1 MIATDDDA
9 TVTEMMIATEMIVTV
24 EMTAM
29 GVITADTIN
38 TAGMVA
44 TAVTA
49 TPTKLRSNR
58 ATAMV

>member
-1 MIATDDDA
+1 MIAIDDDA
-9 TVTEMMIATEMIVTV
+9 TVTEMIVTA

-29 GVITADTIN
+29 VVIMADTIN